1 MTDPVSDFTAQR
13 TLALIRAAL
22 HGTAPRE
29 NLFVDLGESDWQ
41 EIFKLAVVQGVLVL
55 TLNGAM
61 LLPKELQPP
70 YALKLRWIVGVDGVE
85 KRYLHRVKT
94 AEELAAYFRKNNI
107 RMLLFKGIALAR
119 LYPVPSCREFGDIDI
134 FLFGKAKEGDAL
146 LRSIAGKNLLASEK
160 HKDFIYKGI
169 LIENHHTFLD
179 SGSQQSNLLEKR
191 LMMILEKAGMT
202 KTGAES
208 VSGDE
213 PILFPPPD
221 FDALYVMLH
230 LLHHWTCRISFRF
243 LCDLTVLFTVY
254 KGKIDFSLYRD
265 ALSEAGLLKLADIF
279 ISLSVKHFGLDP
291 ENVPPYE
298 TDLRL
303 ENRIWNDILNPEDPS
318 LPEEKQ
324 TFFNIII
331 HKIRLLRSRYW
342 KNELVFPG
350 QFGKKILFTMIFHI
364 QHPERIGKPK

>member
-1 MTDPVSDFTAQR
+1 MTNVVSEFTAKR
-13 TLALIRAAL
+13 TLALIKAAL
-22 HGTAPRE
+22 HETVPDD
-29 NLFVDLGESDWQ
+29 NLFDDLGESDWE

-55 TLNGAM
+55 SLNGAM

-70 YALKLRWIVGVDGVE
+70 HALKLRWIVGVDGVE
-85 KRYLHRVKT
+85 KRYLHRVKA

-134 FLFGKAKEGDAL
+134 FLFGKAKEGDVL

-179 SGSQQSNLLEKR
+179 SGSRQNDLLEKR

-202 KTGAES
+202 ENRAAS
-208 VSGDE
+208 VSPDE
-213 PILFPPPD
+213 TILFPPPD

-230 LLHHWTCRISFRF
+230 LLVHWTCRISFRF
-243 LCDLTVLFTVY
+243 LCDLTVLFTAY

-265 ALSEAGLLKLADIF
+265 SLSEVGLLKLSDIF
-279 ISLSVKHFGLDP
+279 ISLSVKYFGLNP
-291 ENVPPYE
+291 EYVPPYE
-298 TDLRL
+298 TDLTL
-303 ENRIWNDILNPEDPS
+303 ENRIWNDILNPEEPS

-324 TFFNIII
+324 TLVNVII
-331 HKIRLLRSRYW
+331 HKIRLLCSRYW
-342 KNELVFPG
+342 KSELVFPG
-350 QFGKKILFTMIFHI
+350 QFGKKILFSTFFHI
-364 QHPERIGKPK
+364 LHPKIIGKPR